1 MNKKT
6 VERLLPLA
14 LKALEDT
21 EHCKICKNKEK
32 MEIQSEYRSQISA
45 FGAAITM
52 GGFKAAVA
60 YFSKDA
66 TTGTRGEDV
75 KRSYL
80 IRILHYLY
88 ENWDAQPNSMNT
100 GLWKDAE
107 VIYRTVI
114 RANGEELRTMQ
125 DRYLHAAVAVKLA
138 MNAFHL
144 VKRKSEGNNE
154 QSASET

>member
-1 MNKKT
+1 MNKRT

-14 LKALEDT
+14 MKALEDT
-21 EHCKICKNKEK
+21 ANCKICTNKEK
-32 MEIQSEYRSQISA
+32 REVPSEYRSQISA

-52 GGFKAAVA
+52 GSFKAAVA

-66 TTGTRGEDV
+66 TTGTRDERV
-75 KRSYL
+75 KRSNL
-80 IRILHYLY
+80 ICILHYLY
-88 ENWDAQPNSMNT
+88 ENWDAQPNSMDT
-100 GLWKDAE
+100 SKWMSTEE
-107 VIYRTVI
+107 VC
-114 RANGEELRTMQ
+114 EEVLQAQGDILRTMQ

-138 MNAFHL
+138 MNAFYL